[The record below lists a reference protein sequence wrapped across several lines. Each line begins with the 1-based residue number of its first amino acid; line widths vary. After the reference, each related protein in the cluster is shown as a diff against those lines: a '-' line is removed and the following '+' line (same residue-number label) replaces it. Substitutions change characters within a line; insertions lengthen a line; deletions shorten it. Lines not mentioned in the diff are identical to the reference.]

1 MIAASPLFRIRRIRP
16 ATPRWLLPVLF
27 VLFLLSGAVSAQP
40 QQTEN
45 LDTVLDEARQQID
58 KVQEALEGDPPEEQV
73 LQALRATALKVQ
85 ADANAAAEKL
95 APELASVA
103 ARLGELGPSP
113 EETNATEAADVA
125 AQRAQLEKTHGK
137 LDAQVK
143 LARLLSV
150 EAGQAAEQL
159 STLRR
164 SQFQAR
170 LGERR
175 PSVLGGEFWGEFL
188 QDFPRDWGRTT
199 AFVSELADAAAATQA
214 KVWAGLLAGVAGLLF
229 LRAKVSALL
238 FRITATKVPPGRLR
252 RSFLAMAL
260 VLLSVIVPGLIA
272 HLLHLGLDWTGELS
286 DETDGLLGRLV
297 AMVCFG
303 GFVSGLAY
311 ALLSPYRGSWR
322 LMPLSD
328 RVAHALRRYPAALGT
343 MVVLVWLAEQFAAR
357 VNLTL
362 NGTIAI
368 NALAE
373 VLLAAT
379 LALALH
385 RAHRIRRKLAAVA
398 REQGET
404 LPLRP
409 LWLVSAI
416 NITWAALGVGI
427 LALLIGYAAFGNF
440 VIKQLAWTLT
450 VLAAAYL
457 LSLLIEDGFTT
468 LLSSPP
474 PDPEAKGEPDPP
486 RARDQAAVLLSGLG
500 RLMVI
505 LFAVVLLLA
514 PFGEGPV
521 ELAQRAGTLPQGVA
535 IGQIQIRPA
544 TVLQALLVLALS
556 LFAVHVFKQWLQER
570 YLPTTRLDP
579 GMRISAATLVGYV
592 GVVVAIALA
601 MSAAGVGL
609 ERVAWVASA
618 LSVGIGF
625 GLQAVVQNFVSGLI
639 LLAERP
645 VKVGDWVSLGGIEG
659 DIQRINVRATE
670 IRMGDR
676 STVIVPNSE
685 FITKTVRNVTH
696 SNPQGVVTI
705 KLPMPLD
712 TDAEQ
717 VRALILDALQSH
729 EGIMDAPAPTVHLD
743 GIDQGNLVFNGTGFV
758 NSPRSAYGI
767 RSALL
772 FDILKRLSEAGLSMA
787 KPPAMVMVRGETQ
800 EPAASPAPP
809 ETPTPPNTA

>member
-1 MIAASPLFRIRRIRP
+1 MIAAYSASSPASSHVVP
-16 ATPRWLLPVLF
+16 PRWLLSLLLA
-27 VLFLLSGAVSAQP
+27 LFLVFGSGPVWAQ
-40 QQTEN
+40 QQTQQAV
-45 LDTVLDEARQQID
+45 DPDAVLEDARKQID
-58 KVQEALEGDPPEEQV
+58 KVQEAINSDKPPEEQV
-73 LQALRATALKVQ
+73 LQALRDSAQKVQ
-85 ADANAAAEKL
+85 TDADAMADKL
-95 APELASVA
+95 TPELASVT
-103 ARLGELGPSP
+103 ARLDELGPAPDGP
-113 EETNATEAADVA
+113 ETADIA
-125 AQRAQLEKTHGK
+125 GQRAQLEKARAA
-137 LDAQVK
+137 LDGQIK
-143 LARLLSV
+143 LARLLTV
-150 EAGQAAEQL
+150 EGAQAAEQL

-175 PSVLGGEFWGEFL
+175 PSVLGGDFWMEFIDGL
-188 QDFPRDWGRTT
+188 PRDVRRTVT
-199 AFVSELADAAAATQA
+199 FVEEHIGAAAATPMT
-214 KVWAGLLAGVAGLLF
+214 VWAGVLAGVVGLLF
-229 LRAKVSALL
+229 LRARIGALL

-252 RSFLAMAL
+252 RSFLAVAL

-272 HLLHLGLDWTGELS
+272 HLIHLGLDWTGKLS
-286 DETDGLLGRLV
+286 DETDALLDRLV

-311 ALLSPYRGSWR
+311 ALLSPYRSSWR
-322 LMPLSD
+322 LLPVSD
-328 RVAHALRRYPAALGT
+328 RVAHALRRYPVALGT
-343 MVVLVWLAEQFAAR
+343 TVVLVWLAEQLAAR
-357 VNLTL
+357 INLTL
-362 NGTIAI
+362 SSTIAI
-368 NALAE
+368 NAVAE

-379 LALALH
+379 LGLGLH
-385 RAHRIRRKLAAVA
+385 RAHRIRKKLAATA
-398 REQGET
+398 QADGET

-409 LWLVSAI
+409 LWLVTAI
-416 NITWAALGVGI
+416 NITWTALAVG
-427 LALLIGYAAFGNF
+427 LLSLLIGYAAFGNF
-440 VIKQLAWTLT
+440 VIKQLAWTLI
-450 VLAAAYL
+450 VLAATYL
-457 LSLLIEDGFTT
+457 LALLIEDGFTT

-474 PDPEAKGEPDPP
+474 PDPEAKGDAEPP

-500 RLMVI
+500 RLLLI
-505 LFAVVLLLA
+505 LVALVLLLA
-514 PFGEGPV
+514 PFGEGPL
-521 ELAQRAGTLPQGVA
+521 ELVQRAGTLPQGVS
-535 IGQIQIRPA
+535 IGQIQIRPGA
-544 TVLQALLVLALS
+544 VLQALVVLALC
-556 LFAVHVFKQWLQER
+556 LFGVRLFKQWLQDR

-579 GMRISAATLVGYV
+579 GMRVSAATLVGYM
-592 GVVVAIALA
+592 GVVVAIAMA
-601 MSAAGVGL
+601 MSAIGVGL

-717 VRALILDALQSH
+717 VRALILDALQTH
-729 EGIMDAPAPTVHLD
+729 DGIMDSPAPTVHLD

-772 FDILKRLSEAGLSMA
+772 FEILKRLADAGLSMA
-787 KPPAMVMVRGETQ
+787 KPPTTVVVAGN
-800 EPAASPAPP
+800 AAQQAD
-809 ETPTPPNTA
+809 EG